1 LFLVGAGAPSLRAVQ
16 KKAHTGTKVEG
27 FATVIAPDSIT
38 IFDKKSQELKI
49 LTDKDYT
56 SLVGIA
62 SPVTVW
68 YTTEGGVNHLQDIVY
83 PSRGGAFVPSNTLG
97 ENIKRIIILPEV
109 EGVENADGLISA
121 ISSYLAD
128 NAGWYV
134 APSGLATEIANRS
147 KAAGAP
153 LDAIDPN
160 TGNVDMQRYLLAQ
173 GSLVTEIAN
182 QTHSDAVLEVKVLK
196 VKANVHDS
204 KATWDD
210 MTEPVASLALRA
222 LSPLEVVTGRGW
234 VYAVTA
240 DMSLWNQSGKLLWRK
255 RRGFATLAVQSGIGA
270 TYRQRPL
277 TEVYAEKDTMA
288 TWLGG
293 TLAQLAPSVRI
304 SPAETSPLSPEM
316 QKQIEKGKPVGPTQN

>member
-1 LFLVGAGAPSLRAVQ
+1 M
-16 KKAHTGTKVEG
+16 EG
-27 FATVIAPDSIT
+27 FATVITPESIT
-38 IFDKKSQELKI
+38 VFDKKGQELKI

-68 YTTEGGVNHLQDIVY
+68 YTTEAGVNHLQDIVY
-83 PSRGGAFVPSNTLG
+83 PARVEPSVPGNTLG
-97 ENIKRIIILPEV
+97 EDIKRIIILPEV
-109 EGVENADGLISA
+109 EGVENADGLIGA

-134 APSGLATEIANRS
+134 GPPELATEIANRS
-147 KAAGAP
+147 KAAGSP

-160 TGNVDMQRYLLAQ
+160 TGAVDMQRYLLSQ
-173 GSLVTEIAN
+173 GSLVATIAN
-182 QTHSDAVLEVKVLK
+182 QTHSDAVLEIKVLK

-210 MTEPVASLALRA
+210 MTQPVASFKLRA

-240 DMSLWNQSGKLLWRK
+240 DLSLWNPSGKLLWRK

-288 TWLGG
+288 TWLGQ
-293 TLAQLAPSVRI
+293 TLAQLAPAIRRI
-304 SPAETSPLSPEM
+304 TLGTLAPFAAEM
-316 QKQIEKGKPVGPTQN
+316 QKQIEKGKPLGPTQN